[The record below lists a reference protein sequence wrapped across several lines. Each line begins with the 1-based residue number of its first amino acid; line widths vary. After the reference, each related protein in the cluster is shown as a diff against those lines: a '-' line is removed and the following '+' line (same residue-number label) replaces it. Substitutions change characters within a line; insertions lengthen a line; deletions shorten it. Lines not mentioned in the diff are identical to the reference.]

1 MEVFIQ
7 TSSQIPIENCS
18 DCIGL
23 GLGVCVCVGVGQCEH
38 TIRACLYRT
47 AELTLRQL
55 CDDTSDIAV
64 VENNGVTPEWDYN
77 PFLNDSIVFIDSSIT
92 SIIPEL
98 LQR

>member
-7 TSSQIPIENCS
+7 TSLQIPIGHCGY
-18 DCIGL
+18 CIGL
-23 GLGVCVCVGVGQCEH
+23 GLGVCIGKCEH
-38 TIRACLYRT
+38 TIRACLYRM

-55 CDDTSDIAV
+55 CDYTSDIAV

-98 LQR
+98 SQR